1 MSLLK
6 IKRLHPQARL
16 PQRQT
21 QGSAGHDIC
30 ACLEQPV
37 TILPGQTE
45 KIPTGFAMELED
57 SATVALIVA
66 RSSLG
71 TKYGVTPANNVG
83 VIDSDYRGE
92 VSVVLRNA
100 GSQPFTVNPGDRIAQ
115 MLIVPV
121 LLPQVQEVQEL
132 SQTQRGAGGFG
143 STGR

>member
-1 MSLLK
+1 MGK
-6 IKRLHPQARL
+6 YREY
-16 PQRQT
+16 
-21 QGSAGHDIC
+21 D
-30 ACLEQPV
+30 
-37 TILPGQTE
+37 
-45 KIPTGFAMELED
+45 
-57 SATVALIVA
+57 ATNRFYVALGFQ
-66 RSSLG
+66 G